1 MSDYTITTNFA
12 EKDGLPSGNAAKTI
26 RGFDF
31 TTEFTNIA
39 TAVGTKVNRTG
50 DTFSGAVTFASTAT
64 FSDAVDINA
73 TKVKLDGSTGKLALG
88 TNTFQPHGNNPS
100 LFGSSLLTLKQTEG
114 AGNTPALYISGVQSS
129 QYSYSSIIGASMTG
143 SETTGFELNVGPD
156 IFSLGGSRGVLCV
169 TTASNPHFSPREY
182 YAGPFSSNDESMDL
196 GTSTNRW
203 RYVYLRYSP
212 VVTSDQKAKENITDA
227 NEAGAVLDN
236 VRIRQFDWITDG
248 THQSYGVIAQ
258 ELLNVVPEAVKV
270 PEDEEGSMGVS
281 YETFIPMLIKEV
293 QSLRSRVAELENV

>member
-1 MSDYTITTNFA
+1 MSDYTITTNFQ

-26 RGFDF
+26 RGTDF
-31 TTEFTNIA
+31 SVEFTNIA

-50 DTFSGAVTFASTAT
+50 DTFSGAVTFSSTAT
-64 FSDAVDINA
+64 FSDAVDINT

-88 TNTFQPHGNNPS
+88 TNTFQPHGSNPS
-100 LFGSSLLTLKQTEG
+100 LFGSCLLTLKQTEG
-114 AGNTPALYISGVQSS
+114 GGNTPALYISGVQSS
-129 QYSYSSIIGASMTG
+129 QYFYTSVLGASMTG
-143 SETTGFELNVGPD
+143 DEDDGFEINVGSD
-156 IFSLGGSRGVLCV
+156 TFSLGGSFGVKCD
-169 TTASNPHFSPREY
+169 TSANGNFSPTKY
-182 YAGPFSSNDESMDL
+182 FQGPFSNYDESMDL
-196 GTSTNRW
+196 GESDNRW
-203 RYVYLRYSP
+203 RYIYLRYSP

-227 NEAGAVLDN
+227 KEAGEVLDN

-281 YETFIPMLIKEV
+281 YETFIPMLIKEI

>member
-64 FSDAVDINA
+64 FSDAVDINT

-88 TNTFQPHGNNPS
+88 TNTFQPHGSNPS
-100 LFGSSLLTLKQTEG
+100 QFGSSLLTLKQTEG
-114 AGNTPALYISGVQSS
+114 GGNTPALYISGVQSS
-129 QYSYSSIIGASMTG
+129 QYFYTSVLGAAMTG
-143 SETTGFELNVGPD
+143 DEDDGFELNVGSD
-156 IFSLGGSRGVLCV
+156 TFSLGGAFGVKCH
-169 TTASNPHFSPREY
+169 TGNNGNFSPFKY
-182 YAGPFSSNDESMDL
+182 FQGPFSNHDESMDL
-196 GTSTNRW
+196 GQSTNRW
-203 RYVYLRYSP
+203 RYIYLRYNP

-227 NEAGAVLDN
+227 KEAGEVLDN
-236 VRIRQFDWITDG
+236 VKIRQFDWIDDG

-281 YETFIPMLIKEV
+281 YETFIPMLVKEI
-293 QSLRSRVAELENV
+293 QSLRSRVAELENN